1 MPKFNLLDK
10 DKTTI
15 ISGKLIVTTLGFICI
30 LCGVLALFFNLASIT
45 NTHHFIS
52 FLTIASGL
60 FCLLI
65 AGTQK

>member
-1 MPKFNLLDK
+1 MTKFNLLNK

-15 ISGKLIVTTLGFICI
+15 ISGKLIVAILGLTCI
-30 LCGVLALFFNLASIT
+30 LCGVLALFFNLTSIT
-45 NTHHFIS
+45 DTHHFIS
-52 FLTIASGL
+52 FLTIVSGL